1 MVASVWPQLAMVIK
15 FSLDGG
21 TAKFVRDDIE
31 NEDLKLYYLFFNVS
45 DISLTSLNPEKW
57 STISG
62 KKKLMIPARPAI
74 EMESNSWILWNLQA
88 WN

>member
-1 MVASVWPQLAMVIK
+1 MVIK

-45 DISLTSLNPEKW
+45 DISLTSLNPEK
-57 STISG
+57 
-62 KKKLMIPARPAI
+62 
-74 EMESNSWILWNLQA
+74 
-88 WN
+88 